1 MMMGRGLVE
10 PVDMWHAD
18 NPPSHPELLDLLG
31 ESLLEHDYDLKYL
44 LRELALSE
52 TYQRSSRHDPQTA
65 GQGSADAADFS
76 VALLKPLSPEQLAW
90 SMMQA
95 TGVVDQQLEA
105 LIAKQEKTE
114 DKQKARDPVWQETT
128 LNKALRSNSEIFV
141 KVFGFEG
148 VQNARFDASADQA
161 LFLRNG
167 ELLQRWVALK
177 NGLSDR
183 LGGTR

>member
-1 MMMGRGLVE
+1 M
-10 PVDMWHAD
+10 
-18 NPPSHPELLDLLG
+18 
-31 ESLLEHDYDLKYL
+31 
-44 LRELALSE
+44 
-52 TYQRSSRHDPQTA
+52 
-65 GQGSADAADFS
+65 DFS

-114 DKQKARDPVWQETT
+114 DKQIASDPVWQEEA
-128 LNKALRSNSEIFV
+128 LNKALRSNTEVFV

-183 LGGTR
+183 LVALDNGEVAEEFYLSVFSRMPSAEEAKLIEDLLDHSESRKADIQQLVWAGLVSTEFRFNH